1 RHARPSP
8 AAIRRWRRRR
18 PRLPAPARRT
28 RPDPGPHRLRWPL
41 FQQACSLRQF
51 CLQWQPMQPRTVGG
65 YEWQSAQ
72 KVTEYL
78 DREKEPERE
87 SEFTEAHQQML
98 DMLPVEPD

>member
-1 RHARPSP
+1 
-8 AAIRRWRRRR
+8 
-18 PRLPAPARRT
+18 
-28 RPDPGPHRLRWPL
+28 
-41 FQQACSLRQF
+41 
-51 CLQWQPMQPRTVGG
+51 MQPRTIGG

-98 DMLPVEPD
+98 DMLSQLAELEAQLSQQRLRRGARLERYREAYFEALFDELGE